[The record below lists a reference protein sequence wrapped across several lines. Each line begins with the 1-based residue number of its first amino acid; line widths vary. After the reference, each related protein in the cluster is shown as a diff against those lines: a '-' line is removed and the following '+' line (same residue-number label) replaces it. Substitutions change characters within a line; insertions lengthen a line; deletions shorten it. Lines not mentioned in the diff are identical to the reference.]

1 MFQSALASLKLRLNS
16 LRSSKKQKRKS
27 MAPVS
32 STSEIPAAEKA
43 PAVAPALDTPPVLPP
58 IDAQLRYER
67 KMGDSETSYYLPS
80 RANGVN
86 DMYVCLIPWLL
97 LSRGLSIPFRYLH
110 LGFRAP
116 THLMARERVR
126 VVWAILRQRH
136 PLLAATVEMHDYD
149 DVRFV

>member
-1 MFQSALASLKLRLNS
+1 MFQSALASLKLRFNS

-32 STSEIPAAEKA
+32 SASEIPAAEKA
-43 PAVAPALDTPPVLPP
+43 PAVTAPALDAPPVLPP

-86 DMYVCLIPWLL
+86 DMYVCASPPWLL
-97 LSRGLSIPFRYLH
+97 LSRAYPLH
-110 LGFRAP
+110 SGIFISASG
-116 THLMARERVR
+116 
-126 VVWAILRQRH
+126 RQ
-136 PLLAATVEMHDYD
+136 PI
-149 DVRFV
+149 